1 MWRRVAALVIVLIL
15 PTGGLW
21 IARCGQTA
29 LDETNMPADCAS
41 GMCPMHHGG
50 GEYCPTHDQQQQNDS
65 CPCQMSSC
73 TQIQI
78 VAAANLA
85 VTQETTL
92 LLVTIKSTP
101 AALPLMH
108 ILHSTILESPT
119 PPPRGM

>member
-1 MWRRVAALVIVLIL
+1 MIHRSSWLSKSELYGKSFTRGWTTFSALNPIRELQPLSLSCVA
-15 PTGGLW
+15 PQQPFSFQG
-21 IARCGQTA
+21 
-29 LDETNMPADCAS
+29 
-41 GMCPMHHGG
+41 
-50 GEYCPTHDQQQQNDS
+50 HDQQQQNDS